1 MTSTPDFRPH
11 FRLHR
16 DGFGRLIFTGGDGEA
31 SEALPV
37 RAFPIGAPDDGIA
50 LVDPH
55 GHELAWIDRL
65 AALPA
70 DLRGLVESE
79 LASREFMPVI
89 SRIINVSSFATPS
102 TWTIVTNH
110 GDTELVLKGEEDIR
124 RLTSPGLLIAD
135 TNGIHY
141 LIRDRY
147 ALDTHS
153 RKILD
158 RFL

>member
-1 MTSTPDFRPH
+1 MTTKPDYQ
-11 FRLHR
+11 LQR
-16 DGFGRLIFTGGDGEA
+16 DAFGRLQLIDRDGIAHE
-31 SEALPV
+31 SVVPV
-37 RAFPIGAPDDGIA
+37 RAFPITSPDQGMA

-55 GHELAWIDRL
+55 GHELAWINSL
-65 AALPA
+65 SELPEE
-70 DLRGLVESE
+70 LRQMVEAE
-79 LASREFMPVI
+79 LASRELMPVI
-89 SRIINVSSFATPS
+89 SRIVSVSSFATPS

-147 ALDTHS
+147 ALDAHS

>member
-1 MTSTPDFRPH
+1 MTTKPDYQ
-11 FRLHR
+11 LQR
-16 DGFGRLIFTGGDGEA
+16 DAFGRLQLIDRDGIAHE
-31 SEALPV
+31 SVVPV
-37 RAFPIGAPDDGIA
+37 RAFPITSPDQGMA

-55 GHELAWIDRL
+55 GHELAWINSL
-65 AALPA
+65 SELPEE
-70 DLRGLVESE
+70 LRQMVEAE

-89 SRIINVSSFATPS
+89 SRIVSVSSFATPS

-124 RLTSPGLLIAD
+124 RLGIQGLLIAD
-135 TNGIHY
+135 SHGIHF

-147 ALDTHS
+147 ALDAHS

>member
-1 MTSTPDFRPH
+1 MTTKPDYQ
-11 FRLHR
+11 LQR
-16 DGFGRLIFTGGDGEA
+16 DAFGRLQLIDRDGIAHE
-31 SEALPV
+31 SVVPV
-37 RAFPIGAPDDGIA
+37 RAFPITSPDQGMA

-55 GHELAWIDRL
+55 GHELAWINSL
-65 AALPA
+65 SELPEE
-70 DLRGLVESE
+70 LRQMVEAE

-89 SRIINVSSFATPS
+89 SRIVSVSSFATPS

-135 TNGIHY
+135 TDGIHY

-147 ALDTHS
+147 ALDAHS